1 MKKFLLE
8 DIMRDADSKISGET
22 RNTKDPVLQTI
33 EVDNKRSKADKT
45 SVMAQ
50 PLLPFEIGDVVKEI
64 GDILEK
70 TIILKD
76 NFEKALDSTSI
87 NKSQEVAIRKC
98 VSILKQVDN
107 MLLNDL
113 PRCLS
118 MFD

>member
-8 DIMRDADSKISGET
+8 DIMKDADSKISGET
-22 RNTKDPVLQTI
+22 RNTKDPVFQTI
-33 EVDNKRSKADKT
+33 EVDNKRQKQDKT
-45 SVMAQ
+45 SVMAK
-50 PLLPFEIGDVVKEI
+50 PLLPFEVGDVVKEI

-70 TIILKD
+70 TIVLKD
-76 NFEKALDSTSI
+76 NFQKALDSSSI
-87 NKSQEVAIRKC
+87 NKSQEIAIRKC
-98 VSILKQVDN
+98 VSILKEVDN